1 MIDIFTKYATVVAI
15 NSKSEGDVASGVM
28 ECIQNMKHK
37 PEIIYSD
44 DETSLSTDAMQTY
57 FKEKK

>member
-44 DETSLSTDAMQTY
+44 DETSLSTDAMQ
-57 FKEKK
+57 K